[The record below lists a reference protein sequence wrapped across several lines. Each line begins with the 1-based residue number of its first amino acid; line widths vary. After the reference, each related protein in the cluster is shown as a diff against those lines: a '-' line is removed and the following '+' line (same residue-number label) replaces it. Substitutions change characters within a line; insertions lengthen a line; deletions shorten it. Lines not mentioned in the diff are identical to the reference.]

1 MEIDIGQGEHIMTDK
16 LIIGALTVMI
26 FGVMGYGIY
35 ITTNLVN
42 DSDVDTQIIAIEPEP
57 QPTATAQPTLE
68 QIEATIEQNVVSVPT
83 AQPTIAQ
90 QDVAVA
96 ANVTTPEPAAM
107 ASDMVGEPWSATGI
121 IVGIEDFG
129 FTLAVGSDHVFVELG
144 PPDYWQAQSVTLVV
158 GAVATVEG
166 WINDEQIHARVV
178 TTASGDLLLRSESSQ
193 PLWAGGTSNG
203 QSQSASHGGTADGQA
218 GQSRFQ
224 VAPEDW
230 LTISGTVSSVSNGAV
245 VMLAVDGT
253 SYNLQMGQPRFWQ
266 SQGVTLEVGD
276 AIEVLG
282 FWMNQEF
289 TVGDITKIAT
299 GEHIILRDPNGRQLW
314 AGPGRSGE
322 SGGNS
327 NGGNNNGSNGSNGY
341 HGGQ

>member
-1 MEIDIGQGEHIMTDK
+1 MTDK
-16 LIIGALTVMI
+16 LIIGSLAVMI

-35 ITTNLVN
+35 TTTNLVN
-42 DSDVDTQIIAIEPEP
+42 DSDVDTPIVAIEPEP
-57 QPTATAQPTLE
+57 QPTATSQPTLE
-68 QIEATIEQNVVSVPT
+68 QAEATNEQDIVSIPT
-83 AQPTIAQ
+83 ATPD
-90 QDVAVA
+90 DVAVV
-96 ANVTTPEPAAM
+96 ANMTTSEPAAM

-121 IVGIEDFG
+121 IVALEDFG

-144 PPDYWQAQSVTLVV
+144 PPDYWQAQSVTLAQ
-158 GAVATVEG
+158 GAVVTVEG
-166 WINDEQIHARVV
+166 WINDEQIHAQVV
-178 TTASGDLLLRSESSQ
+178 MTANGDLVLRSESSQ
-193 PLWAGGTSNG
+193 PLWAGGVSNG
-203 QSQSASHGGTADGQA
+203 QSQSASHGGTQSSQA

-266 SQGVTLEVGD
+266 SQGVTLNVGD
-276 AIEVLG
+276 EIEVLG
-282 FWMNQEF
+282 FWMDQEF

-327 NGGNNNGSNGSNGY
+327 NGGNSNGNNGSNGSNGY